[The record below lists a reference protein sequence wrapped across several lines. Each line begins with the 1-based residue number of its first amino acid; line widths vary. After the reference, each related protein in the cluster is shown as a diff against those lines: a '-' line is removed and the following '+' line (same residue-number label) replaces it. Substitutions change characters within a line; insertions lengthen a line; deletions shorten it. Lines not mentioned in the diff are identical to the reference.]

1 MRKVFA
7 IVLTAAMMMTVVT
20 GCAAA
25 GGQSQ
30 ADVQTDVQTDTG
42 SADVTADTE
51 AESGAQTGMI
61 NPWKS
66 ITEEDSY
73 SYCDHLIKV
82 PDGAENITW
91 SANDSFEDKAMVEVS
106 FSDENGFYIVRAI
119 AGTGDDP
126 DTELAGAYYEW
137 TDVSDHDLA
146 NWCDKATVYTYIGE
160 AESVEVCT
168 WYDPDFDVSYSVMTS
183 APDLDGFD
191 ISAFADGLY
200 NADK

>member
-30 ADVQTDVQTDTG
+30 ADVQTDTG

-82 PDGAENITW
+82 PDGAENISW

-106 FSDENGFYIVRAI
+106 FSDENGFYTVRAI
-119 AGTGDDP
+119 AGTVDEP

-137 TDVSDHDLA
+137 TDV
-146 NWCDKATVYTYIGE
+146 
-160 AESVEVCT
+160 
-168 WYDPDFDVSYSVMTS
+168 
-183 APDLDGFD
+183 
-191 ISAFADGLY
+191 
-200 NADK
+200 